1 MGTGRYGPPLRPC
14 ANTKGAMVSNG
25 KSQMGKALDYG
36 SFGVDDRPDRL
47 SRVPDEVL
55 AAIEEEERKNPPAT
69 WKEAWER
76 SIDWEIENG
85 VRQL

>member
-1 MGTGRYGPPLRPC
+1 MGR
-14 ANTKGAMVSNG
+14 V
-25 KSQMGKALDYG
+25 LDYS

-47 SRVPDEVL
+47 SNVPDEVL
-55 AAIEEEERKNPPAT
+55 AAIDEEERRNPPAT
-69 WKEAWER
+69 WNDAWER

>member
-1 MGTGRYGPPLRPC
+1 MRKGPWY
-14 ANTKGAMVSNG
+14 
-25 KSQMGKALDYG
+25 QMGKALDYG

-47 SRVPDEVL
+47 SNVSDKVL

>member
-1 MGTGRYGPPLRPC
+1 MRPC

-25 KSQMGKALDYG
+25 KSSRLWLVC
-36 SFGVDDRPDRL
+36 VDDRPDRL
-47 SRVPDEVL
+47 SNVSDEIL
-55 AAIEEEERKNPPAT
+55 AAIDKEERRNPPAT
-69 WKEAWER
+69 CEEAWES

>member
-25 KSQMGKALDYG
+25 KSSRLWLVWCRRQT
-36 SFGVDDRPDRL
+36 RPPFERF
-47 SRVPDEVL
+47 RRGL

-69 WKEAWER
+69 WKEAWES

>member
-1 MGTGRYGPPLRPC
+1 
-14 ANTKGAMVSNG
+14 
-25 KSQMGKALDYG
+25 MGKALDYG

-47 SRVPDEVL
+47 SNVSGEVL
-55 AAIEEEERKNPPAT
+55 AAIDEEERKNPPAT

-85 VRQL
+85 VRQLQEPDKLAYRKESVSEGR

>member
-1 MGTGRYGPPLRPC
+1 
-14 ANTKGAMVSNG
+14 
-25 KSQMGKALDYG
+25 MGKALDYG
-36 SFGVDDRPDRL
+36 SFSVDDSPDCL

-55 AAIEEEERKNPPAT
+55 AAIDEEERNNPPAT
-69 WKEAWER
+69 WKEAWES

>member
-1 MGTGRYGPPLRPC
+1 
-14 ANTKGAMVSNG
+14 
-25 KSQMGKALDYG
+25 MGKALDYG

-47 SRVPDEVL
+47 SNVSDEVL
-55 AAIEEEERKNPPAT
+55 AAIDEEERKNPPAT

-85 VRQL
+85 VRQLQEPDKLAYRKESVSKGR

>member
-1 MGTGRYGPPLRPC
+1 
-14 ANTKGAMVSNG
+14 
-25 KSQMGKALDYG
+25 MGKALDYG
-36 SFGVDDRPDRL
+36 SFGVDDRLDRL
-47 SRVPDEVL
+47 SIVSDEVL
-55 AAIEEEERKNPPAT
+55 AAIDKEERRNPPAT

>member
-1 MGTGRYGPPLRPC
+1 MHKAALESCKDRGTI
-14 ANTKGAMVSNG
+14 ANG
-25 KSQMGKALDYG
+25 KTPGHG

-47 SRVPDEVL
+47 SGIPDEVL
-55 AAIEEEERKNPPAT
+55 AAIDEEERGNPPAT

-85 VRQL
+85 VRLP

>member
-1 MGTGRYGPPLRPC
+1 
-14 ANTKGAMVSNG
+14 
-25 KSQMGKALDYG
+25 MGKALDYG

-47 SRVPDEVL
+47 SNVSDEVL

-69 WKEAWER
+69 WKEVWER

>member
-1 MGTGRYGPPLRPC
+1 
-14 ANTKGAMVSNG
+14 
-25 KSQMGKALDYG
+25 MGKALDYD

-47 SRVPDEVL
+47 SNVSDEVL
-55 AAIEEEERKNPPAT
+55 AAIDEEERKNPPAT

-76 SIDWEIENG
+76 SNDWEIENG

>member
-1 MGTGRYGPPLRPC
+1 MGRPRGPARIR
-14 ANTKGAMVSNG
+14 KGPWY
-25 KSQMGKALDYG
+25 QMGKALDYG
-36 SFGVDDRPDRL
+36 SYGVDDRPDRL
-47 SRVPDEVL
+47 SNVSGEVL
-55 AAIEEEERKNPPAT
+55 AAIDEEERKNPPAM